1 VPDKSARCQAYGI
14 MVVTVAGG
22 GIATITG
29 FPGPYGCG
37 RFGLPATCG

>member
-14 MVVTVAGG
+14 MVFTVAGG
-22 GIATITG
+22 GIATIAG
-29 FPGPYGCG
+29 FPSPYVWG